1 MDFTDE
7 TAQKNVYVNWTIQKP
22 VAKCQATALA
32 ELVGME

>member
-1 MDFTDE
+1 MDFTDK

-22 VAKCQATALA
+22 VAKCQATALV

>member
-7 TAQKNVYVNWTIQKP
+7 TAQKNVYVNWRIQKL